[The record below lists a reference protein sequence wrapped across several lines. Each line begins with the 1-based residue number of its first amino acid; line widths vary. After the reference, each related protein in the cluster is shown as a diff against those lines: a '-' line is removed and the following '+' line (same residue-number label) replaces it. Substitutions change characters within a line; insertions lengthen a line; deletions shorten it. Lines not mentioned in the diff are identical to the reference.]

1 VCWAAERN
9 WDASRLRDA
18 IGNEVLAVRSH
29 RPSRLEGVR
38 SPPKGVRIHLH
49 CHAGRSRLR
58 QWSFSRRWP
67 TATPSSKATSDRRPS
82 RPASGVISDY
92 ARQLRIS
99 GFSSATAPLT
109 ADRLKKTPS
118 LAVIGIASFVSL
130 LPIALA
136 IMNAKTTVEISTNPL
151 APPRRFHV
159 ENFTSAR
166 GKARPSARASFI
178 APKWRA

>member
-1 VCWAAERN
+1 LGGVAAPRLGRERSFCRAV
-9 WDASRLRDA
+9 ASTVRLGGVRFHLLEVFESISIVTQGGPTYGSGVSRDA
-18 IGNEVLAVRSH
+18 GL
-29 RPSRLEGVR
+29 
-38 SPPKGVRIHLH
+38 PK
-49 CHAGRSRLR
+49 S
-58 QWSFSRRWP
+58 
-67 TATPSSKATSDRRPS
+67 SSKKGTSDRRPS
-82 RPASGVISDY
+82 RPASGVFSDY

-118 LAVIGIASFVSL
+118 LALIGIASFVSL

-136 IMNAKTTVEISTNPL
+136 IMNAKTTVEISTNPI
-151 APPRRFHV
+151 APPSRFHV

-178 APKWRA
+178 APKWWA